1 MQHAFCVTELTKTLS
16 KLEDR
21 MVKRERI
28 IEEKGNEI
36 EKLQKV
42 IQHLEAV
49 SNFLLFRC
57 LMFYGIL
64 TE

>member
-1 MQHAFCVTELTKTLS
+1 MQHAVCVTELTKTLA

-42 IQHLEAV
+42 IQHLEQV
-49 SNFLLFRC
+49 SNFLLFHC
-57 LMFYGIL
+57 PVFCGIL